1 MHRWFSAL
9 QITAILLVS
18 LSSYAPNLFAQAPV
32 IKYTTPHTYKITVPI
47 TPLAPT
53 NTGGAV
59 PATIYGQVSWVAG
72 GAGGGPGYFYTVTS
86 VTVDPAGNVF
96 IADWADNR
104 IYKLNPARN
113 LSTFVGHSEAGW
125 DDGPG
130 NTATIYEPD
139 ALLSDAAGNIY
150 FSDQASHLI
159 RKITPEGF
167 VTTIAGTPHS
177 PGFADGAGSA
187 AMFNNPRALAM
198 DNAGNLYVADQANNR
213 IRKITGTGEVT
224 TYAGSGAMGADN
236 GPVATASFNTPT
248 GIAFDA
254 AGNLYVSDVG
264 NSAVRKITPAGIVS
278 TFATGFN
285 FPRELKVDGT
295 GNVYVAEMNGNTI
308 KRISPNGTVTIIAG
322 AGRQDAAG
330 AVASFKGPLGLEM
343 DGKGNLFVGENINNQ
358 VRKIVITGYTID
370 KPLPAGL
377 VFDPKTGIISGTPTV
392 LSPATIYTITG
403 YNATGSNSTTVS
415 IKVSDV
421 TLPPAVITFPPPA
434 IVNMDVDDIL
444 HPNAT
449 STNTDTQTPI
459 TYTSSN
465 PDVAIVGADGQI
477 HAVAPG
483 TTVITA
489 HQNGNDDYDPAVPV
503 YQTFT
508 VMKNQVIT
516 FPALANRSQCGPD
529 FPAGATSSNS
539 TIPLTYVSSN
549 TAVATVSPTG
559 VIHIIGLGSAT
570 ITASQSG
577 NSLYNEATP
586 KSQTLTVTPPITP
599 TVTISPPGIMAGCD
613 GMEYTY
619 TADSQNAGNNAS
631 YQWMVN
637 GQNSGDHSKTFT
649 SSTLQT
655 GDIITCVVVN
665 NDECVPLTSPISNQ
679 ATIKNTPYTTL
690 SLTINSSVS
699 GTIVSG
705 TPVTFT
711 AISPNTLDNPTYQW
725 YLNGQTVG
733 TNSAT
738 FTSKTLADGDM
749 VNCNMTSGGKCIT
762 NPLVN
767 SNAITVAVIVPE
779 KIIVPNTF
787 TPNGDGYNDT
797 WYIPGLLSYTNCI
810 VNIYNRYGAIMYRSV
825 GYQHPWDG
833 TNNGKTVPAGAYYY
847 VIDTKSASGKLSGE
861 VTVLK

>member
-1 MHRWFSAL
+1 MYRLFSTL
-9 QITAILLVS
+9 RITAFLLVS
-18 LSSYAPNLFAQAPV
+18 LSFYTPNLFAQAPV
-32 IKYTTPHTYKITVPI
+32 IKYTTPHTYKITTPI

-59 PATIYGQVSWVAG
+59 PATIYGQVSRIAG
-72 GAGGGPGYFYTVTS
+72 SGTIGYFYAVTS
-86 VTVDPAGNVF
+86 VTVDPSGNIF

-104 IYKLNPARN
+104 IYKLTPAGN

-125 DDGPG
+125 SDGPG

-159 RKITPEGF
+159 RKITPGGF

-177 PGFADGAGSA
+177 PGFADGMGSA
-187 AMFNNPRALAM
+187 AMFDNPRALAM
-198 DNAGNLYVADQANNR
+198 DNAGNLYLADQANNR
-213 IRKITGTGEVT
+213 IRKITAAGVVT
-224 TYAGSGAMGADN
+224 TYAGSGVAGGDN
-236 GPVATASFNTPT
+236 GPAASASFNTPT
-248 GIAFDA
+248 GVAFDA
-254 AGNLYVSDVG
+254 AGNLYVSDVL
-264 NSAVRKITPAGIVS
+264 NNAVRKITPAGIVS

-295 GNVYVAEMNGNTI
+295 GNVYVTEMDGNTI
-308 KRISPNGTVTIIAG
+308 KRISPDGAVTIIAG
-322 AGRQDAAG
+322 AGVQDAAG
-330 AVASFKGPLGLEM
+330 VVASFNGPLGLAM
-343 DGKGNLFVGENINNQ
+343 DGKGNLFVGENIYND

-370 KPLPAGL
+370 KPLPEGL
-377 VFDPKTGIISGTPTV
+377 VFDPKTGIISGTPTA

-465 PDVAIVGADGQI
+465 PDVATVGADGQI

-503 YQTFT
+503 SQTFT
-508 VMKNQVIT
+508 VMKNQLIT
-516 FPALANRSQCGPD
+516 FPVLANKSQCSPD
-529 FPAGATSSNS
+529 FPVGATSSNS

-549 TAVATVSPTG
+549 TAVATVSATG
-559 VIHIIGLGSAT
+559 VIHIIGLGSTT
-570 ITASQSG
+570 ITASQNG
-577 NSLYNEATP
+577 NTLYNPATS
-586 KSQTLTVTPPITP
+586 KSQPLTVVPPDMP
-599 TVTISPPGIMAGCD
+599 SVKISPDKYDGCD
-613 GMEYTY
+613 GMEVTY
-619 TADSQNAGNNAS
+619 TATAQNAGNNAT
-631 YQWMVN
+631 YQWMLN
-637 GQNSGDHSKTFT
+637 GQNSGDHTNTYT

-655 GDIITCVVVN
+655 GDIITCVVTN
-665 NDECVPLTSPISNQ
+665 NDECVPLTSPVSNQ
-679 ATIKNTPYTTL
+679 ATIKTTPYVTL
-690 SLTINSSVS
+690 TLTISSSVS
-699 GTIVSG
+699 GTITAGS
-705 TPVTFT
+705 PVTFK
-711 AISPNTLDNPTYQW
+711 AQPSDVQDNPTYQW
-725 YLNGQTVG
+725 YVNGQTVG
-733 TNSAT
+733 TNSVT

-749 VNCNMTSGGKCIT
+749 VTCNMVSGGACIA
-762 NPLVN
+762 NPSVS
-767 SNAITVAVIVPE
+767 SNTITVAVIIPE

-833 TNNGKTVPAGAYYY
+833 TANGKTVPAGAYYY

-861 VTVLK
+861 VTVLR